1 MRPDERPKKLT
12 RRSASPKGK
21 VFKMMASVS
30 LAGILCRRAD
40 CASLPAY
47 KQEAERKREIKFLTT
62 RFPVAQ
68 LSRALFLNHF
78 WRTLGRLWPNRRRPF
93 SSRLRT
99 AKIPRWPERNRLD
112 TAFHNSSSFVELQ
125 P

>member
-12 RRSASPKGK
+12 RGSASPKGK

-47 KQEAERKREIKFLTT
+47 NQKAERKRESNFLPHASLL
-62 RFPVAQ
+62 RNFPGCFFK
-68 LSRALFLNHF
+68 SFLA
-78 WRTLGRLWPNRRRPF
+78 NRR
-93 SSRLRT
+93 
-99 AKIPRWPERNRLD
+99 
-112 TAFHNSSSFVELQ
+112 AFVGESAAAFLLKAAHS
-125 P
+125 